1 MLNDDPLLLN
11 ATALVEA
18 LSWALP
24 QLQLADPAL
33 ARLVRAAGL
42 AVSHSLAAS
51 RLAPRGHAVRH
62 HRRARAHAEAL
73 IAHLA
78 LADQRG
84 HRIMADQRRLAITHA
99 RRIITRLDAAPWDVR

>member
-1 MLNDDPLLLN
+1 MLNDDPLLRR

-24 QLQLADPAL
+24 QLQLADPPL

-42 AVSHSLAAS
+42 ATSHALAAS
-51 RLAPRGHAVRH
+51 RLAPPGHASRH
-62 HRRARAHAEAL
+62 HRRARAQAEAL

-78 LADQRG
+78 LADERG
-84 HRIMADQRRLAITHA
+84 HRIMADQRREAALHA
-99 RRIITRLDAAPWDVR
+99 RHIIARLDAAPWNIR

>member
-1 MLNDDPLLLN
+1 MLNDDPLLRN

-33 ARLVRAAGL
+33 ARLVRRTGL
-42 AVSHSLAAS
+42 AVAHALAAS
-51 RLAPRGHAVRH
+51 RLAPRGHAARH
-62 HRRARAHAEAL
+62 HRRARAQAEAL

-78 LADQRG
+78 QADARG
-84 HRIMADQRRLAITHA
+84 YRIMADQRRRAILHA
-99 RRIITRLDAAPWDVR
+99 QRIIARLDAAPWDII